1 MNLRENSTLGR
12 KVFFVNPPYY
22 VTNTII
28 PRLTDNEYEVYFID
42 NFRMVKPVLK
52 KYPDSICFINI
63 DSDVLTF
70 KQWFRFVKSFE
81 EDEILST
88 IFFGVISQ
96 YAPKPERENFLLNV
110 QLPAGFIQF
119 TPDME
124 ALVDIFLAILEMN
137 EAMGKRK
144 YVRADC
150 GRDPR
155 IYAEINLESKKM
167 PLMIQ
172 NISSVGISCYANE
185 SQLPLLEEK
194 SVHRMTLHLND
205 MVFPGSI
212 IILMKREMNGKPIV
226 VMLFGQGLAFS
237 SKSMIRDFIRHKIQ
251 VNLNQEFIGV
261 PLDKTDYTK
270 DPEVLEPLIGA
281 NEDMEKDQT
290 FDELEELN
298 EGNIDPADEETDSDS
313 DLL

>member
-1 MNLRENSTLGR
+1 MNLRESSTLGR
-12 KVFFVNPPYY
+12 KIFFVNPPFY

-28 PRLTDNEYEVYFID
+28 PRLTANEYEVYSIED
-42 NFRMVKPVLK
+42 FRMVKPILK

-63 DSDVLTF
+63 DSEVLTF
-70 KQWFRFVKSFE
+70 KQWFRFAKSFE
-81 EDEILST
+81 EDEVLST

-110 QLPAGFIQF
+110 QLPAGFIQY
-119 TPDME
+119 TPDLD

-144 YVRADC
+144 YIRADC
-150 GRDPR
+150 GRDAR
-155 IYAEINLESKKM
+155 IYAEIDVNTKKI

-185 SQLPLLEEK
+185 SQLPLFEDK

-205 MVFPGSI
+205 LTFSGSV
-212 IILMKREMNGKPIV
+212 IILMKREIDGKQII

-237 SKSMIRDFIRHKIQ
+237 SKSLIRDFIRKKIQ
-251 VNLNQEFIGV
+251 VNLNSEFMTV
-261 PLDKTDYTK
+261 PPDDTDYTK
-270 DPEVLEPLIGA
+270 EPE
-281 NEDMEKDQT
+281 EKDQSGL
-290 FDELEELN
+290 DWDALDDIEELE
-298 EGNIDPADEETDSDS
+298 TDDSVDS
-313 DLL
+313 DLF

>member
-28 PRLTDNEYEVYFID
+28 PRLTANEYEVYSID
-42 NFRMVKPVLK
+42 NYRMVKPILK

-63 DSDVLTF
+63 DSEVLTF
-70 KQWFRFVKSFE
+70 KQWFRFAKSFE
-81 EDEILST
+81 EDEVLST

-119 TPDME
+119 TPDLD

-155 IYAEINLESKKM
+155 IYAEIDLETKKM

-194 SVHRMTLHLND
+194 SVHRMTLHLAD
-205 MVFPGSI
+205 MVFTGSI
-212 IILMKREMNGKPIV
+212 IILMKREIDGKPIV

-251 VNLNQEFIGV
+251 VNLEEEFMGV
-261 PLDKTDYTK
+261 PQDDTDYTK
-270 DPEVLEPLIGA
+270 EPEVKEKFLGDD
-281 NEDMEKDQT
+281 EDVEDIQA
-290 FDELEELN
+290 FDELEELDDD
-298 EGNIDPADEETDSDS
+298 ILDLADDSDTDS